1 MLYYSNAF
9 KLKATTSAKEVVDRI
24 GDKWSLLVLLV
35 LEEGGIM
42 RFNELGSTIGIISQ
56 KMLTVTLRTLEA
68 DDLIKRKVYAQ
79 IPPKVEYDLTSRG
92 KSLLPHLHKLV
103 SWADENM
110 NGIKESRTKFE
121 KIAS

>member
-79 IPPKVEYDLTSRG
+79 IPPKVEYELTSRG

>member
-1 MLYYSNAF
+1 MLYHSNAF